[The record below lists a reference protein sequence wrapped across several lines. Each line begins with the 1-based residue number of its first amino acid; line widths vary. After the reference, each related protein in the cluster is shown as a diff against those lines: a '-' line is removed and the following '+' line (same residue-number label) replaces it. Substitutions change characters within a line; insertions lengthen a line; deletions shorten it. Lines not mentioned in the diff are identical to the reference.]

1 MQDKL
6 PQVTIAIPF
15 YNAEA
20 TLLDAIR
27 SVFAQTYQNWELIL
41 VDDGSTDSSLK
52 LANSINDPRVSVYS
66 DGENRHLAA
75 RLNQITQLARCEFLM
90 RMDADD
96 LMSPL
101 RLEKQ
106 LALLNAQPDIDLVAT
121 GVCSLNNDYEP
132 VGVRVVA
139 EGHFVTADILL
150 SRNSGILHA
159 SIMGRRAWFKRN
171 PYKET
176 MAKSQDTNLWVR
188 SFSKGDL
195 RIAFISE
202 PLYYYCEDNNITKK
216 KLLLA
221 YAMGRHTIIA
231 DAKDGFSMRI
241 KARALSQNLA
251 KTTIVGLFS
260 KFGVLQMLRKRR
272 NVEVMDS
279 LYKSQLINEINTTRN
294 FPLPIANDNRE
305 VQGD

>member
-1 MQDKL
+1 MPHDL
-6 PQVTIAIPF
+6 AQVTIAIPF

-27 SVFAQTYQNWELIL
+27 SVFAQTYENWELLL
-41 VDDGSTDSSLK
+41 VDDGSTDGSLE

-96 LMSPL
+96 IMSPL

-106 LALLNAQPDIDLVAT
+106 LTLLNAQADIDLVAT
-121 GVCSLNNDYEP
+121 GVCSLNDDYEP
-132 VGVRVVA
+132 VGVRRIPQ
-139 EGHFVTADILL
+139 EHFVTADILL
-150 SRNSGILHA
+150 SGNSGILHA

-171 PYKET
+171 PYKES

-188 SFSKGDL
+188 SYSKNDL

-202 PLYYYCEDNNITKK
+202 PLYYYREDGNITKK

-231 DAKDGFSMRI
+231 DAKDRFSMRI

-272 NVEVMDS
+272 NVDAMDS
-279 LYKSQLINEINTTRN
+279 LYKSQLMDEINTTRS
-294 FPLPIANDNRE
+294 FPLPIANDSRE
-305 VQGD
+305 V